1 MITKKTII
9 EKLEDKKASNIIIIK
24 VKNNIMVDFFII
36 ASANSVYH
44 LKTLSNYIKQ
54 ELNEYIYRIDGTPES
69 EWIVLDA
76 GNILIHLFTERLRRI
91 YNLEELGNIEKGG
104 NN

>member
-1 MITKKTII
+1 MITKKIII
-9 EKLEDKKASNIIIIK
+9 EKLEDKKASNITIIK
-24 VKNNIMVDFFII
+24 IKNNIMADFFII

-54 ELNEYIYRIDGTPES
+54 ELNEHIYRIDGTSES

-76 GNILIHLFTERLRRI
+76 GSILIHLFTERLRRI